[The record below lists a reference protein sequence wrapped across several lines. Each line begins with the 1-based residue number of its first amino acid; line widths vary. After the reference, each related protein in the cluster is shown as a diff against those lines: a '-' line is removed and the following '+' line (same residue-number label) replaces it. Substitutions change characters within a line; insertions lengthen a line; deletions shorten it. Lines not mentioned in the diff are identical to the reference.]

1 MTEKLL
7 FSKYEAAQ
15 ILGLG
20 LGRLDLS
27 IRNGELLVRRVGRRV
42 LIPRESLEAFSR
54 AENPGS
60 AEARIRM
67 VRESEAPKC
76 Q

>member
-54 AENPGS
+54 ADKPENIG
-60 AEARIRM
+60 AKE
-67 VRESEAPKC
+67 C